1 MIAHQWLLSG
11 CEYLQGV
18 EAYRYCNGCV
28 NMTAHEIEMFVDVQQ
43 GVEICPC
50 FNERISNGVHGMWKH
65 VTMLPSMGIG
75 PLCHGP
81 ASPKA
86 SKAAAKNAKWAI
98 VQWLLDK

>member
-18 EAYRYCNGCV
+18 EAYSYCNGCV
-28 NMTAHEIEMFVDVQQ
+28 NMTAHEIEMFVDVRQ

-50 FNERISNGVHGMWKH
+50 FNGHISTGVHGMWKH
-65 VTMLPSMGIG
+65 VTMLPSMGVV

-81 ASPKA
+81 TRMVVP
-86 SKAAAKNAKWAI
+86 
-98 VQWLLDK
+98 